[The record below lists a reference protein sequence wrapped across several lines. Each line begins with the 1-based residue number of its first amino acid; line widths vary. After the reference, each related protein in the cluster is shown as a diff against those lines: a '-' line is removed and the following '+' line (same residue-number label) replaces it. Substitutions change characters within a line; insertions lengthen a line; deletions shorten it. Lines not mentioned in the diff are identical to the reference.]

1 MLLFIRPGN
10 ADDGFY
16 VDCWNPLIFKEK
28 AMEECIF
35 CKIVNGEIPCAQ
47 VYSGDNVMAFLD
59 IAPIVEGHT
68 LLIPRKHYSTL
79 WDLPQELAGEMQR
92 AMQELGVAIFH
103 VTGAT
108 GLNVVMN
115 NYKAA
120 GQVVPHAHW
129 HLIPRRE
136 GDGLLPV
143 EQKEYD
149 SQEVMNELAAK
160 IQSAL

>member
-1 MLLFIRPGN
+1 
-10 ADDGFY
+10 
-16 VDCWNPLIFKEK
+16 
-28 AMEECIF
+28 MEECIF
-35 CKIVNGEIPCAQ
+35 CKVVRGEIPCAQ
-47 VYSGDNVMAFLD
+47 VYSGDSVLAFLD

-68 LLIPRKHYSTL
+68 LIIPKTHYSTL

-92 AMQELGVAIFH
+92 VMQDVGVGIFH

-136 GDGLLPV
+136 GDGLMPV
-143 EQKEYD
+143 EQKEYE
-149 SQEVMNELAAK
+149 SQEAMYELAAK
-160 IQSAL
+160 IQSGM